1 MKKKEIPVMNV
12 GISLLILVFM
22 TLALLIF
29 SVLSLENAV
38 ADRRLSQKAADHTT
52 AYYATASRI
61 QEKMMAYMQTAE
73 EDNWKVGTSFSF
85 EEEVADGQMLVIS
98 VILEEEEGQ
107 KKWEVTQWQLQSSDD
122 WEADRALNVYQG
134 E

>member
-12 GISLLILVFM
+12 GISLLILIFM

-52 AYYATASRI
+52 AYYAAAGRI
-61 QEKMMAYMQTAE
+61 HEKMAAYMQTAE
-73 EDNWKVGTSFSF
+73 ENNLEEGATFSF
-85 EEEVADGQMLVIS
+85 EEEVADGQMLVAA
-98 VILEEEEGQ
+98 VVLEEKEGQ
-107 KKWEVTQWQLQSSDD
+107 RTWQITQWQLQSCDD

>member
-38 ADRRLSQKAADHTT
+38 ADRRLSQKAADHTN
-52 AYYATASRI
+52 AYYAAASRI